1 MPEGQQGFDDTGS
14 ARSGQQMPDHGLDR
28 PEGALPPAPAGLAP
42 QRAQAGELGCI
53 PHRGAGAVAFDEVHI
68 RRRPAGGGVSRAH
81 GPQLAFAVGSQEVA
95 AQIVGQADAADDPAD
110 GVAVAQGICKAL
122 QDEDARAFA
131 HHQPVRGTVKRRAAA
146 GRGQGPQLAE
156 SHLGEQAVRPR
167 HPARQHGVGAPRAQ
181 LVAGQLDRVE
191 RRGAGRIQGVAA
203 APQPQRPGQDGRRQA
218 GDLAGEVPVAGPGR
232 DGCGGNAQDAGFQER
247 SEQVGRERGG
257 GVRGQDNGGEHDAGP
272 LAFQFRGAD
281 VSQGFPPGMQQH
293 MVKRVEGSGEA
304 RVQVQA
310 IRVEPEVRQKAA
322 ARGIS
327 LVGLMARLQ
336 HGLGAGDP
344 AAGGNVP
351 GGVEFRADIGPQS
364 RRVECSGEKT
374 GHADDG
380 NGIVDACH
388 HWGAASDFV

>member
-1 MPEGQQGFDDTGS
+1 M
-14 ARSGQQMPDHGLDR
+14 
-28 PEGALPPAPAGLAP
+28 PPAPPGLAP

-81 GPQLAFAVGSQEVA
+81 GPQLALAVGGQEVA
-95 AQIVGQADAADDPAD
+95 AQIVGQADAADDPLD
-110 GVAVAQGICKAL
+110 GVAVAQGICEAL

-131 HHQPVRGTVKRRAAA
+131 HHQPVGGPVKRRAAA

-167 HPARQHGVGAPRAQ
+167 HPARQHGVGAARAQ

-203 APQPQRPGQDGRRQA
+203 AAQPQRPGQDGRRQA
-218 GDLAGEVPVAGPGR
+218 GDPAGEVSVAGHGR
-232 DGCGGNAQDAGFQER
+232 DGRGGNAQDAGFQDR
-247 SEQVGRERGG
+247 SEQVARERGG
-257 GVRGQDNGGEHDAGP
+257 GVRGQDDGGEHDAGP
-272 LAFQFRGAD
+272 LALQLRGAAAP
-281 VSQGFPPGMQQH
+281 QGFPPGMQQH
-293 MVKRVEGSGEA
+293 VVKRVEGSGEA

-327 LVGLMARLQ
+327 LVGLMARPQ

-364 RRVECSGEKT
+364 RRVECSGEKA

-380 NGIVDACH
+380 NGIVDAYH
-388 HWGAASDFV
+388 HRGTASEFV